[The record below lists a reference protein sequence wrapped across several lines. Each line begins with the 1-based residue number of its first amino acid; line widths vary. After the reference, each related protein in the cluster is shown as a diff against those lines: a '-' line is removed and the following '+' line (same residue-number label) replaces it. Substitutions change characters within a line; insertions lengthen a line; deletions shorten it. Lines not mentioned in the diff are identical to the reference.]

1 MPREAEVIGPIPKGL
16 RLIFYVTGGAVD
28 GPKCKGSIVAV
39 GGDWLTIRANGV
51 GVLDVRE
58 DDALIHIAY
67 SDIPAFVSKDIA
79 AGTASVATLDRKG
92 AVPCNRHRSRLG
104 FPCGPG
110 RLC

>member
-58 DDALIHIAY
+58 DDALICVAHSGILTG
-67 SDIPAFVSKDIA
+67 A
-79 AGTASVATLDRKG
+79 AGTASVATLDRKK
-92 AVPCNRHRSRLG
+92 R
-104 FPCGPG
+104 
-110 RLC
+110 